1 MIPALFGLAWCLL
14 RSHGGPFLSSL
25 GVKVLAFSSI
35 LSSLCESIMGA
46 SRGLANLLLKYQH
59 TLSLQQVL
67 VTYKPKSRTSRRYR
81 SYRMALG
88 VPVNLLEDR
97 LGAMVLRTN
106 RALGRCHS
114 QLLGPVSPAI
124 PVDLV
129 EGGWRSVVVP
139 GPISMRDGM
148 FSHGSPLLEGT
159 FTSNKG
165 IFTLSHD
172 VLTPCVVEYIIGVAI
187 LPCVVVASDLVFAA
201 HATTHLEKCIE
212 WCRLETVG

>member
-1 MIPALFGLAWCLL
+1 
-14 RSHGGPFLSSL
+14 
-25 GVKVLAFSSI
+25 
-35 LSSLCESIMGA
+35 MGA
-46 SRGLANLLLKYQH
+46 SRGLLADLLLKYQH

-67 VTYKPKSRTSRRYR
+67 VTYKPESRTPGRYR

-106 RALGRCHS
+106 RALGRCPS
-114 QLLGPVSPAI
+114 QLVGPVSPAI

-129 EGGWRSVVVP
+129 EGGWRSVVVL
-139 GPISMRDGM
+139 GPISMRDSM

-159 FTSNKG
+159 FTGYKG
-165 IFTLSHD
+165 IFTHSLD
-172 VLTPCVVEYIIGVAI
+172 VLTLCVVEYIVGMAI
-187 LPCVVVASDLVFAA
+187 PPCVVVASNLVFAA

-212 WCRLETVG
+212 LCRAEKEKCS